1 MTDVLLAVGLPS
13 LAIGFV
19 IGWVTHGYLT
29 RAQRDLLQSDR
40 DLDRSPHINHDAP
53 KFTFCTRC
61 GRSDG
66 THTTACE
73 RARLDILV
81 APVRRRVDGAQGHS
95 GLSDRFQSSA
105 KTDRGGS

>member
-1 MTDVLLAVGLPS
+1 MTDLLIAVLPS

-19 IGWVTHGYLT
+19 IGWIVHAYVIA
-29 RAQRDLLQSDR
+29 AQRELLQSDR

-53 KFTFCTRC
+53 KFSFCTRC

-81 APVRRRVDGAQGHS
+81 SPVRRRTDGAQGHS